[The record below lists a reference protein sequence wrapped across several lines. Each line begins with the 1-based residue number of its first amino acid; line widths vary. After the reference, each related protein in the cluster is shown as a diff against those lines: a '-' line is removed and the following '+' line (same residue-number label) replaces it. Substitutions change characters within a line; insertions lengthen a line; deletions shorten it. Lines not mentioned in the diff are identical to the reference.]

1 MTYGQ
6 GSLRVDRY
14 EPGRPA
20 EPACTTSSSTPACP
34 PGRTLWRGRD
44 LAGAT
49 QKAVA
54 PAVSAITVDRIRNL
68 IIVSFFPMES

>member
-44 LAGAT
+44 LAGASRAYT
-49 QKAVA
+49 AAVDDLA
-54 PAVSAITVDRIRNL
+54 RQALSWATI
-68 IIVSFFPMES
+68 